1 MSDTQSPLPPSSTPL
16 SQFLPKRSFGLKLL
30 LVCLL
35 ALLMAIPAGFVWG
48 LVYERESNAD
58 RAIDSVSSARG
69 GRQIVMGPIL
79 SVPVERR
86 IWETRPVGPNGQQMD
101 VERKQI
107 DRLVIFAQDGH
118 AQVGMTTEVLK
129 RGIHDAPVFEADYKA
144 DAEFDLA
151 AALEAVPDD
160 GTVLWERA
168 EVVMGLSDL
177 RGVRSEVLVNF
188 NGETLSLA
196 PFDIAGGKTKYSS
209 EARNLLGYQ
218 NMALVSAPLD
228 GLNPEVGET
237 VKLSG
242 ELNFSGAQRLGFTAF
257 AKNTTIAMTG
267 DWSSPSFE
275 GGFLPAS
282 RDVREEGFDA
292 EWSVPFLARGESGA
306 GMNLSISKITNE
318 NMGVLLLDE
327 ASPYRSV
334 TRALKYSPMFIGLVF
349 LTYFLFEATS
359 GTPAHPAQYVL
370 VGLAQAVF
378 YLLLLSVS
386 EHLGFTA
393 GFLFAAVATVGA
405 LSLYAGSVFRSS
417 RTMGTAFAVFGSL
430 YALIYILMRME
441 DYALLVGSLASFAA
455 IAATMWMTRDLDW
468 YGLTDRVNKP
478 S

>member
-1 MSDTQSPLPPSSTPL
+1 MSDTQTPPPPSSAPL
-16 SQFLPKRSFGLKLL
+16 SQYLPKRSFGLKLL

-58 RAIDSVSSARG
+58 RAIDSVSEARG

-86 IWETRPVGPNGQQMD
+86 IWETRPVGPNGQQME
-101 VERKQI
+101 VERKRI
-107 DRLVIFAQDGH
+107 ERLVIFAQDGH
-118 AQVGMTTEVLK
+118 ATVGMTTEILK
-129 RGIHDAPVFEADYKA
+129 RGIHDAPVFKADYSA
-144 DAEFDLA
+144 NAQFDLSDA
-151 AALEAVPDD
+151 MQAVPDD
-160 GTVLWERA
+160 GQVLWDRA
-168 EVVMGLSDL
+168 EIVMGLSDL
-177 RGVRSEVLVNF
+177 RGVRSEVIVTI
-188 NGETLSLA
+188 NGKELSLA
-196 PFDIAGGKTKYSS
+196 PFDMSGGKTKYSND
-209 EARNLLGYQ
+209 AMNLLGYG
-218 NMALVSAPLD
+218 NMALVAAPLE
-228 GLNPEVGET
+228 GLDPDDQKA
-237 VKLSG
+237 VKLTG
-242 ELNFSGAQRLGFTAF
+242 RLNFSGAQRLGFTAF

-267 DWSSPSFE
+267 DWVSPSFE

-282 RDVREEGFDA
+282 RDVRDDGFTA
-292 EWSVPFLARGESGA
+292 EWNVPFLARGESGA
-306 GMNLSISKITNE
+306 GMNLSIAKVTNE

-359 GTPAHPAQYVL
+359 GKPAHPAQYVL

-393 GFLFAAVATVGA
+393 GFLMAAIATVGA

-417 RTMGTAFAVFGSL
+417 QTMGTAFGVFGSL

-478 S
+478 E